1 MSLQDQISEQ
11 LKAAMKS
18 KDQAALRTLR
28 SIKAALLLL
37 NTQEGKKE
45 VSAEDEVAAIVKMAK
60 QRKDSIAIFEEQGRN
75 DLADKEKEELAI
87 LEGFLPKQLSAEELK
102 TAVSEI
108 ISQTGA
114 SSMKDMGKVMGMA
127 SSKLKGQADGKDIA
141 AMVKSLLA

>member
-1 MSLQDQISEQ
+1 MSLQNQISEQ

-87 LEGFLPKQLSAEELK
+87 LEGFLPKQLSPDELK
-102 TAVSEI
+102 SAVSEI
-108 ISQTGA
+108 ITQTGA

-127 SSKLKGQADGKDIA
+127 SSKLKGRADGKDIA